1 MEENILRCLRMSAT
15 ESDSIFKSVFSM
27 RQTIRSSCCCAFA
40 ITFPQLSSATPERF
54 SGDSCRCDD
63 SWMDREGLIR
73 PFSLP
78 LYQSRAIV
86 PSRLDIYMA
95 IAGAPIPPAGVCAP
109 RPELKPPHYHGPW
122 RAAGDRGR
130 VRRGRRVR
138 SG

>member
-1 MEENILRCLRMSAT
+1 MISLLQIAWFVITENILTCFRMSAT
-15 ESDSIFKSVFSM
+15 ESEIAFSNWFLLASM

-54 SGDSCRCDD
+54 LRDSCRCDD
-63 SWMDREGLIR
+63 SWMDRESFIR

-95 IAGAPIPPAGVCAP
+95 IAGAPTPPAGVCAP
-109 RPELKPPHYHGPW
+109 RPELKPPHYHGE
-122 RAAGDRGR
+122 
-130 VRRGRRVR
+130 
-138 SG
+138 S